1 MQNGAGMRW
10 WCKGRTLMADESIAR
25 RAAAVA
31 ASTAAFR
38 AAVEERLRNLE
49 ANVAEVKSRLNGL
62 LFLVAGAVLTQIVL
76 HLLRW

>member
-1 MQNGAGMRW
+1 MPDEGM
-10 WCKGRTLMADESIAR
+10 AR

-38 AAVEERLRNLE
+38 ATVVERLRNLE
-49 ANVAEVKSRLNGL
+49 ADVAEVKSRVNGL
-62 LFLVAGAVLTQIVL
+62 LFLAAGAVLMQVVL